1 MQIHQLQLKDRSKSK
16 KRIGRGGKRGT
27 YSGRGIKGQK
37 SRAGAKV
44 RPALRDIIKKIP
56 KKRGYKFS
64 LRKKKIIGVN
74 LNLIE
79 KQFKENEEVNIQS
92 LIEKDILKR
101 RMRWGYQVKILG
113 NGDIS
118 KKIIVRNCILSQKA
132 REKIEKIGGKVL

>member
-1 MQIHQLQLKDRSKSK
+1 M
-16 KRIGRGGKRGT
+16 
-27 YSGRGIKGQK
+27 
-37 SRAGAKV
+37 
-44 RPALRDIIKKIP
+44 
-56 KKRGYKFS
+56 
-64 LRKKKIIGVN
+64 
-74 LNLIE
+74 IE

>member
-37 SRAGAKV
+37 SRAGAKI

-79 KQFKENEEVNIQS
+79 KQFNEDEEVNIQS

-101 RMRWGYQVKILG
+101 RMRQGYRVKILG
-113 NGDIS
+113 KGDIS

-132 REKIEKIGGKVL
+132 REKIEKAGGKVL